1 MLRIALW
8 KQILVAIAL
17 AVAVGSLVAVDSSLG
32 GGLYPT
38 LDALGKLFMNGLKM
52 LVVPLVLSSIIVG
65 VSSVGSGQTVG
76 RMGARALAFYVITTL
91 TAVLIAL
98 ALVNAIG
105 PGYGADG
112 EPVGA
117 QLALHEHAAEVEQ
130 KVAGKGL
137 ANLADMLVNIAPANV
152 VAAAAEGKLLG
163 LIFFGVL
170 FGVFA
175 AKLEPQHRD
184 PVLGF
189 WTGIFHLMMKMTDFV
204 MAFAPLGVFALVCQ
218 TVAKA
223 GLGNV
228 VGPMGKFGLVVVGGL
243 ALHAFV
249 MLPLLVRVAGGIR
262 PWKLYPA
269 MSPALLTAFSTAS
282 SAATLPLSLDCLEKR
297 AGVSNR
303 VASFVMPLGVSI
315 NHAGSALYECAAAM
329 FIAQAYGLHLS
340 FATQFTVVIL
350 ALVTSMG
357 IASIPAGSLVGI
369 AVILT
374 AVGLPVEAIGV
385 LFVLDRILDM
395 LRTSVN
401 VLADASCTVIV
412 ARLEGEQT
420 NLGKDATTA

>member
-1 MLRIALW
+1 MKRFPLW
-8 KQILVAIAL
+8 QQILFAIAL
-17 AVAVGSLVAVDSSLG
+17 AVVVGSTVGPDSGLMAWLDPLG
-32 GGLYPT
+32 RF
-38 LDALGKLFMNGLKM
+38 FMNALKM
-52 LVVPLVLSSIIVG
+52 LVVPLILSSVIVG
-65 VSSVGSGQTVG
+65 VASAGGGKDVG
-76 RMGARALAFYVITTL
+76 RMGVRALGFYVLTTL

-105 PGYGADG
+105 PGYVDG
-112 EPVGA
+112 QPAGP
-117 QLALHEHAAEVEQ
+117 QLALTANADEVQ
-130 KVAGKGL
+130 SKVGGRGL
-137 ANLADMLVNIAPANV
+137 SSMVDMLVNIAPANV
-152 VAAAAEGKLLG
+152 FKAASEGNLLS

-170 FGVFA
+170 FGVFVA
-175 AKLEPQHRD
+175 RIDQRYGQPLID
-184 PVLGF
+184 L
-189 WTGIFHLMMKMTDFV
+189 WTGMFQVMMRFTDFV
-204 MAFAPLGVFALVCQ
+204 MMLAPIGVFALVAQ

-223 GLGNV
+223 GLDNV
-228 VGPMGKFGLVVVGGL
+228 AGPIGRFGVVVVAGL
-243 ALHAFV
+243 AVHAFIV
-249 MLPLLVRVAGGIR
+249 LPLLIWVAGRVNPWGIFR
-262 PWKLYPA
+262 G

-282 SAATLPLSLDCLEKR
+282 SASTLPVSLDCLEKR
-297 AGVSNR
+297 LGVSNR
-303 VASFVMPLGVSI
+303 VASFVMPLGTSI

-401 VLADASCTVIV
+401 VLADSACTVIV
-412 ARLEGEQT
+412 ARLEGE
-420 NLGKDATTA
+420 ATALE

>member
-1 MLRIALW
+1 MKRFPLW
-8 KQILVAIAL
+8 QQILAAIAL
-17 AVAVGSLVAVDSSLG
+17 AVVVGSAVGPDS
-32 GGLYPT
+32 GLMAWLEPI
-38 LDALGKLFMNGLKM
+38 GRFFMNALKM
-52 LVVPLVLSSIIVG
+52 LVVPLILSSVIVG
-65 VSSVGSGQTVG
+65 VASAGSGKDVG
-76 RMGARALAFYVITTL
+76 RMGVRALAFYVITTL

-98 ALVNAIG
+98 MLVNSIG
-105 PGYGADG
+105 PGYVDG
-112 EPVGA
+112 QPAGP

-137 ANLADMLVNIAPANV
+137 SNMVDMLVNVAPANV
-152 VAAAAEGKLLG
+152 FKSAVEGHLLG
-163 LIFFGVL
+163 LIFFAVL
-170 FGVFA
+170 FGTFA
-175 AKLEPQHRD
+175 ARIEERYGRPLID
-184 PVLGF
+184 L
-189 WTGIFHLMMKMTDFV
+189 WTGVFHVMMKVTDFV
-204 MAFAPLGVFALVCQ
+204 MMLAPFGVFALVCQ

-223 GLGNV
+223 GLENV
-228 VGPMGKFGLVVVGGL
+228 AGPIGKFGIVVVAGL

-249 MLPLLVRVAGGIR
+249 VLPLLVWGAGRVR
-262 PWKLYPA
+262 PWGLFRG

-282 SAATLPLSLDCLEKR
+282 SASTLPVSLDCLEKR
-297 AGVSNR
+297 VGVSNR
-303 VASFVMPLGVSI
+303 VASFVMPLGTSI

-401 VLADASCTVIV
+401 VLADSACTLIV
-412 ARLEGEQT
+412 ARLEGE
-420 NLGKDATTA
+420 DTALAGAKSA

>member
-1 MLRIALW
+1 MLKLALW

-17 AVAVGSLVAVDSSLG
+17 AVAVGSAVGPDS
-32 GGLYPT
+32 GLMAWLEPI
-38 LDALGKLFMNGLKM
+38 GRFFMNALKM
-52 LVVPLVLSSIIVG
+52 LVVPLILSSVIVG
-65 VSSVGSGQTVG
+65 VASAGGGKDVG
-76 RMGARALAFYVITTL
+76 RMGVRALGFYVLTTL

-98 ALVNAIG
+98 TLVNSIG
-105 PGYGADG
+105 PGYVDG
-112 EPVGA
+112 QPAGP
-117 QLALHEHAAEVEQ
+117 QLALSANAAEVES
-130 KVAGKGL
+130 KVGGRGL
-137 ANLADMLVNIAPANV
+137 SSMVDMLVNVAPANV
-152 VAAAAEGKLLG
+152 VKAAAEGNLLS
-163 LIFFGVL
+163 LIFFAVL
-170 FGVFA
+170 FGVFVA
-175 AKLEPQHRD
+175 RIEPRYGRPLID
-184 PVLGF
+184 L
-189 WTGIFHLMMKMTDFV
+189 WTGVFHVMMRFTDFV
-204 MAFAPLGVFALVCQ
+204 MMLAPIGVFALVAQ

-228 VGPMGKFGLVVVGGL
+228 AGPIGKFGVVVVLGL
-243 ALHAFV
+243 AVHAFV
-249 MLPLLVRVAGGIR
+249 VLPLLIWAAGRVR
-262 PWKLYPA
+262 PWGIFRG

-282 SAATLPLSLDCLEKR
+282 SASTLPVSLDCLEQR
-297 AGVSNR
+297 VGVSNR
-303 VASFVMPLGVSI
+303 VASFVMPLGTSI

-412 ARLEGEQT
+412 ARLEGEAT
-420 NLGKDATTA
+420 NLEQGTTSA

>member
-1 MLRIALW
+1 MKRFPLW
-8 KQILVAIAL
+8 QQILAAIAL
-17 AVAVGSLVAVDSSLG
+17 AVVVGSTVGPDS
-32 GGLYPT
+32 GLMAWLEPI
-38 LDALGKLFMNGLKM
+38 GRFFMNALKM
-52 LVVPLVLSSIIVG
+52 LVVPLILSSVIVG
-65 VSSVGSGQTVG
+65 VASAGGGKDVG
-76 RMGARALAFYVITTL
+76 RMGARALGFYVLTTL

-98 ALVNAIG
+98 TLVNSVG
-105 PGYGADG
+105 PGYVDG
-112 EPVGA
+112 QPAGP
-117 QLALHEHAAEVEQ
+117 QLALAANADEVQ
-130 KVAGKGL
+130 SKVGGRGL
-137 ANLADMLVNIAPANV
+137 SSMVDMLVGIAPANV
-152 VAAAAEGKLLG
+152 FKAATEGNLLS

-170 FGVFA
+170 FGVFVA
-175 AKLEPQHRD
+175 RIDAKYGQPLID
-184 PVLGF
+184 M
-189 WTGIFHLMMKMTDFV
+189 WTGLFHVMMKFTDFV
-204 MAFAPLGVFALVCQ
+204 MMLAPIGVFALVAQ

-223 GLGNV
+223 GLDNV
-228 VGPMGKFGLVVVGGL
+228 AGPIGRFGLVVVAGL
-243 ALHAFV
+243 AAHAFV
-249 MLPLLVRVAGGIR
+249 VLPLLIWVAGRVSPWGIFR
-262 PWKLYPA
+262 G

-282 SAATLPLSLDCLEKR
+282 SASTLPVSLDCLEKR
-297 AGVSNR
+297 VGVSNR
-303 VASFVMPLGVSI
+303 VASFVMPLGTSI

-412 ARLEGEQT
+412 ARLEGEKT
-420 NLGKDATTA
+420 NLDASANTA

>member
-1 MLRIALW
+1 MLKLALW
-8 KQILVAIAL
+8 KQILIAIAL
-17 AVAVGSLVAVDSSLG
+17 AVLAGSWFGPES
-32 GGLYPT
+32 GLMAW
-38 LDALGKLFMNGLKM
+38 LDPIGRFFMNALKM
-52 LVVPLVLSSIIVG
+52 LVVPLILSSVIVG
-65 VSSVGSGQTVG
+65 VASAGGGKDVG
-76 RMGARALAFYVITTL
+76 RMGVRALGFYVLTTL

-98 ALVNAIG
+98 MLVNSIG
-105 PGYGADG
+105 PGYVDG
-112 EPVGA
+112 QPAGP
-117 QLALHEHAAEVEQ
+117 QLALHENAAEVES
-130 KVAGKGL
+130 KVGGRGL
-137 ANLADMLVNIAPANV
+137 SSMVDMLVGIAPANV
-152 VAAAAEGKLLG
+152 FKAATEGNLLS

-170 FGVFA
+170 FGVFVA
-175 AKLEPQHRD
+175 RIDSRYGQPLID
-184 PVLGF
+184 L
-189 WTGIFHLMMKMTDFV
+189 WTGVFQVMMKFTDFV
-204 MAFAPLGVFALVCQ
+204 MMLAPIGVFALVAQ

-228 VGPMGKFGLVVVGGL
+228 AGPIGKFGIVVVLGL
-243 ALHAFV
+243 AVHAFMV
-249 MLPLLVRVAGGIR
+249 LPLLVWAAGRVR
-262 PWKLYPA
+262 PWGLFRG

-282 SAATLPLSLDCLEKR
+282 SASTLPVSLDCLEKR
-297 AGVSNR
+297 VGVSNR
-303 VASFVMPLGVSI
+303 VASFVMPLGTSI

-401 VLADASCTVIV
+401 VLADSACTVIV
-412 ARLEGEQT
+412 ARLEGEET
-420 NLGKDATTA
+420 NLAKDASAA

>member
-1 MLRIALW
+1 MKLALW
-8 KQILVAIAL
+8 KQILIAIGL
-17 AVAVGSLVAVDSSLG
+17 AVAVGSWAGPDSPL
-32 GGLYPT
+32 LAW
-38 LDALGKLFMNGLKM
+38 LDPVGRFFMNALKM
-52 LVVPLVLSSIIVG
+52 LVVPLILSSVIVG
-65 VSSVGSGQTVG
+65 VASAGGGKDVG
-76 RMGARALAFYVITTL
+76 RMGGRALGFYVLTTL

-98 ALVNAIG
+98 TLVNAIG
-105 PGYGADG
+105 PGYVDG
-112 EPVGA
+112 QPAGE

-137 ANLADMLVNIAPANV
+137 SNMVDMLVNIAPANV
-152 VAAAAEGKLLG
+152 FKAAVDGHLLG

-170 FGVFA
+170 FGTFA
-175 AKLEPQHRD
+175 SRIEPRYGE
-184 PVLGF
+184 PLVGL
-189 WTGIFHLMMKMTDFV
+189 WTGVFHVMMKITDFV
-204 MAFAPLGVFALVCQ
+204 MMLAPFGVFALVAQ

-223 GLGNV
+223 GLDNV
-228 VGPMGKFGLVVVGGL
+228 AGPIGKFGIVVVAGL
-243 ALHAFV
+243 AVHAFV
-249 MLPLLVRVAGGIR
+249 VLPLLVWVAGRVR
-262 PWKLYPA
+262 PWGLFRG

-282 SAATLPLSLDCLEKR
+282 SASTLPVSLDCLEKR
-297 AGVSNR
+297 VGISNR
-303 VASFVMPLGVSI
+303 VASFVMPLGTSI

-395 LRTSVN
+395 MRTSVN
-401 VLADASCTVIV
+401 VLADAACTVIV
-412 ARLEGEQT
+412 ARLEGEET
-420 NLGKDATTA
+420 ALAKDASAA

>member
-1 MLRIALW
+1 MKRFPLW
-8 KQILVAIAL
+8 QQILLAIAL
-17 AVAVGSLVAVDSSLG
+17 AVVVGSAVGPDSGLMAWLEPLG
-32 GGLYPT
+32 RF
-38 LDALGKLFMNGLKM
+38 FMNALKM
-52 LVVPLVLSSIIVG
+52 LVVPLILSSVIVG
-65 VSSVGSGQTVG
+65 VASAGGGKDVG
-76 RMGARALAFYVITTL
+76 RMGVRALAFYVLTTL

-98 ALVNAIG
+98 TLVNSIG
-105 PGYGADG
+105 PGYVDG
-112 EPVGA
+112 QPAGA
-117 QLALHEHAAEVEQ
+117 QLALHENAAEVES
-130 KVAGKGL
+130 KVGGRGL
-137 ANLADMLVNIAPANV
+137 SSMVDMLVNIAPANV
-152 VAAAAEGKLLG
+152 FKAATEGNLLS

-170 FGVFA
+170 FGVFVA
-175 AKLEPQHRD
+175 RIDARYGQPLID
-184 PVLGF
+184 L
-189 WTGIFHLMMKMTDFV
+189 WTGMFQVMMKFTDFV
-204 MAFAPLGVFALVCQ
+204 MMLAPIGVFALVAQ

-223 GLGNV
+223 GLDNV
-228 VGPMGKFGLVVVGGL
+228 AGPIGKFGVVVVAGL
-243 ALHAFV
+243 AVHAFIV
-249 MLPLLVRVAGGIR
+249 LPLLIWIAGRVSPWGIFR
-262 PWKLYPA
+262 G

-282 SAATLPLSLDCLEKR
+282 SASTLPVSLDCLEKR
-297 AGVSNR
+297 VGVSNR
-303 VASFVMPLGVSI
+303 VASFVMPLGTSI

-412 ARLEGEQT
+412 ARLEGEET
-420 NLGKDATTA
+420 NLAKGASA